1 MGCSGLARRVS
12 ATLGVAQPFQLIVKK
27 RMSRKRYG
35 LLALAWLSLAAEAP
49 AQTIALGEGGR
60 AWLGGGEEM
69 DPQFRLSTTELAVGN
84 TPGGVIDF
92 AFAEGWIFPQQIDP
106 GRNLAL
112 GAADREGGMNSPLPS
127 ISEAS
132 LAAMIDGDA
141 ETAFRRKASAAGEVV
156 IARGI
161 IMDLDLGA
169 RFGVNRIRFFP
180 RNTIR
185 PSAEFKFENDFMRGY
200 ALQLN
205 DGSEEASVEGRPQYT
220 TFVRVE
226 DNTEAVVE
234 WSLPLQFVRYVR
246 LVSLSNIGFEVDE
259 LEVFGAGF
267 VPEAQYLSDI
277 FDLGDLANWGHIR
290 WSERREGLAGLSAI
304 RVFTRSGRDPTP
316 FIFNRF
322 NADLQEVPWQEA
334 AAVNGVLLDD
344 LPTDEAFDQY
354 NSQSAAVRQ
363 ALALSQ
369 AEHAG
374 LPLQQKAP
382 IRDDLINWS
391 NWSPPYPPE
400 GTTLAG
406 TPIVSPGPRQYFQFR
421 IDFVSR
427 DFLAAAGVGSLSFDL
442 ARPVPAKKIVG
453 EIFPREVAAG
463 EVVEFTY
470 GARVG
475 VRPQDTGF
483 NRFEISSPSVFEKI
497 GRIEVLNA
505 LDELIAGEDFDAVL
519 AEASLPRRE
528 GEFSIES
535 AAAGRFVVG
544 FPLVGD
550 GDLLKIS
557 FTTSVL
563 RFGQGF
569 AGSAW
574 LVDPA
579 APEPLPQSVVPGN
592 AAQLGAADVDPR
604 PVGSEDLTAVD
615 NNLAVR
621 IAIRGSLLG
630 RLHVTPEVFTP
641 NGDGINEAAA
651 VHFEVLRLGV
661 GAPLRVEIRDLSG
674 RFIAAPFAGDRA
686 SGRFAAA
693 WDGRDGT
700 GAVVAPGI
708 YLVRVSLATNVGTE
722 AKTGLVRVAY

>member
-1 MGCSGLARRVS
+1 
-12 ATLGVAQPFQLIVKK
+12 
-27 RMSRKRYG
+27 MSRKRYG
-35 LLALAWLSLAAEAP
+35 LLAAALLSLAANAL

-60 AWLGGGEEM
+60 AWLGGGDEIA
-69 DPQFRLSTTELAVGN
+69 PQFRLSNTELAVGN

-112 GAADREGGMNSPLPS
+112 GAADRGGGMNSPLPS
-127 ISEAS
+127 ISAAS
-132 LAAMIDGDA
+132 LAAMIDEDA

-205 DGSEEASVEGRPQYT
+205 DGSEETSVEGRPQYT

-226 DNTEAVVE
+226 DNTEAVVD

-259 LEVFGAGF
+259 LELFGAGF

-277 FDLGDLANWGHIR
+277 FDLGDLANWGQVR
-290 WSERREGLAGLSAI
+290 WSERREGLAGLSDV

-316 FIFNRF
+316 FVFNRF
-322 NADLQEVPWQEA
+322 NPDLQEVPWQQSAEI
-334 AAVNGVLLDD
+334 NGVLLDD
-344 LPTDEAFDQY
+344 LPLDEAFDQY
-354 NSQSAAVRQ
+354 NSQPESVRQ

-369 AEHAG
+369 ADHAS

-391 NWSPPYPPE
+391 NWSPPYPPA
-400 GTTLAG
+400 GTTPAG

-442 ARPVPAKKIVG
+442 ARPVPAEKIVG

-505 LDELIAGEDFDAVL
+505 QDEPIAGADFDAVL
-519 AEASLPRRE
+519 AEARLPLRV

-535 AAAGRFVVG
+535 AAPGRFVVG
-544 FPLVGD
+544 FPPVGD

-569 AGSAW
+569 AGRAW

-579 APEPLPQSVVPGN
+579 ATGEGPLPQAVVPGN
-592 AAQLGAADVDPR
+592 AAQLGAEDVDPR

-630 RLHVTPEVFTP
+630 RLHVTPAVFTP
-641 NGDGINEAAA
+641 NGDGVNEAAA

-674 RFIAAPFAGDRA
+674 RFVAAPFADDRA

-693 WDGRDGT
+693 WDGRDDN

-708 YLVRVSLATNVGTE
+708 YLVRVSLDTNVGAA
-722 AKTGLVRVAY
+722 AKTSLVSVAY

>member
-1 MGCSGLARRVS
+1 MPV
-12 ATLGVAQPFQLIVKK
+12 VAQFFRPPKKK
-27 RMSRKRYG
+27 RVSRKRYG
-35 LLALAWLSLAAEAP
+35 LLASALLSLAGDAP

-69 DPQFRLSTTELAVGN
+69 DPQFRLSSTELAVGN

-112 GAADREGGMNSPLPS
+112 GAADRGGGMNSPLPS
-127 ISEAS
+127 ISAAS

-200 ALQLN
+200 ALELN
-205 DGSEEASVEGRPQYT
+205 DGSEETSVEGRPQYA

-277 FDLGDLANWGHIR
+277 FDLGDLANWGHVR
-290 WSERREGLAGLSAI
+290 WSERREGIAGLSAI

-316 FIFNRF
+316 FVFNRF
-322 NADLQEVPWQEA
+322 NADLQEVPWPA
-334 AAVNGVLLDD
+334 AAAIGGVLLDD
-344 LPTDEAFDQY
+344 LPIDEAFDQY
-354 NSQSAAVRQ
+354 NSQPAAIRQ

-369 AEHAG
+369 AEHAK

-400 GTTLAG
+400 GTAPAG

-427 DFLAAAGVGSLSFDL
+427 DFLAAAGVGTLSFDI
-442 ARPVPAKKIVG
+442 ARPVPAEKIVG

-483 NRFEISSPSVFEKI
+483 NRFEVSSPSVFEKI

-505 LDELIAGEDFDAVL
+505 RDELVAGEDFDAVL
-519 AEASLPRRE
+519 AAARLPLHK

-535 AAAGRFVVG
+535 AAPGRFVVG
-544 FPLVGD
+544 FPPVGD
-550 GDLLKIS
+550 GDLLKIA

-569 AGSAW
+569 AGRAW
-574 LVDPA
+574 LVDA
-579 APEPLPQSVVPGN
+579 TAPGQLPQAVVPGN

-630 RLHVTPEVFTP
+630 QLQVTPEVFTP
-641 NGDGINEAAA
+641 NGDGINEVAA

-674 RFIAAPFAGDRA
+674 RFIAAPFADDRA

-693 WDGRDGT
+693 WDGRDGN

-708 YLVRVSLATNVGTE
+708 YLVRVLLDTNVGTE
-722 AKTGLVRVAY
+722 AKTGLVSVAY

>member
-1 MGCSGLARRVS
+1 
-12 ATLGVAQPFQLIVKK
+12 
-27 RMSRKRYG
+27 MSRKRYG
-35 LLALAWLSLAAEAP
+35 LLAAALLSLPADAP
-49 AQTIALGEGGR
+49 AQTIALGQGGR
-60 AWLGGGEEM
+60 AWLDGGDEIA
-69 DPQFRLSTTELAVGN
+69 PQFRLSNTELAVGN

-112 GAADREGGMNSPLPS
+112 GAADRGGGMNSPLPS
-127 ISEAS
+127 ISAAS
-132 LAAMIDGDA
+132 LAAMIDEDG

-185 PSAEFKFENDFMRGY
+185 PSAEFRFENDFMRGY

-205 DGSEEASVEGRPQYT
+205 DGSEETSVEGRPQYT

-226 DNTEAVVE
+226 DNTEAVVD

-259 LEVFGAGF
+259 LELFGAGF

-277 FDLGDLANWGHIR
+277 FDLGDLANWGQVR
-290 WSERREGLAGLSAI
+290 WSERREGLAGLSDI

-316 FIFNRF
+316 FVFNRF
-322 NADLQEVPWQEA
+322 NPDLQEVPWQQA
-334 AAVNGVLLDD
+334 AAINGVLLDD
-344 LPTDEAFDQY
+344 LPLDEAFDQY
-354 NSQSAAVRQ
+354 NSQPESVRQ

-369 AEHAG
+369 ADHAS

-391 NWSPPYPPE
+391 NWSPPYPPA
-400 GTTLAG
+400 GTTPAG

-442 ARPVPAKKIVG
+442 ARPVPAEKIVG

-505 LDELIAGEDFDAVL
+505 QDEPIAGADFDAVL
-519 AEASLPRRE
+519 AEARLPLRV

-535 AAAGRFVVG
+535 AAPGRFVVG
-544 FPLVGD
+544 FPPVGD

-569 AGSAW
+569 AGRAW

-579 APEPLPQSVVPGN
+579 ATGDGPLPQAVVPGN
-592 AAQLGAADVDPR
+592 AAQLGAEDVDPR

-630 RLHVTPEVFTP
+630 RLHVTPAVFTP
-641 NGDGINEAAA
+641 NGDGVNEAAA

-674 RFIAAPFAGDRA
+674 RFIAAPFADHRA

-693 WDGRDGT
+693 WDGRDGN

-708 YLVRVSLATNVGTE
+708 YLVRVSLDTNVGAA
-722 AKTGLVRVAY
+722 AKTGLVSVAY

>member
-1 MGCSGLARRVS
+1 MQDCYR
-12 ATLGVAQPFQLIVKK
+12 KK
-27 RMSRKRYG
+27 RMGRKMCG
-35 LLALAWLSLAAEAP
+35 FLALVLLSLAADSP
-49 AQTIALGEGGR
+49 AQTIALGEGER
-60 AWLGGGEEM
+60 AWSGGGEEI
-69 DPQFRLSTTELAVGN
+69 DPQFRLSNTELAIGN

-92 AFAEGWIFPQQIDP
+92 AFAEGWIFPQQIDT

-112 GAADREGGMNSPLPS
+112 GAADRGGGMSSPLPS
-127 ISEAS
+127 ISQVS
-132 LAAMIDGDA
+132 LEAMIDEDA

-185 PSAEFKFENDFMRGY
+185 ANAEFKFENDFMRGY
-200 ALQLN
+200 SLELN
-205 DGSEEASVEGRPQYT
+205 DGSEETSVEGRPQYT

-226 DNTEAVVE
+226 DNTDAVVDL
-234 WSLPLQFVRYVR
+234 SLPLQFVRYVR

-277 FDLGDLANWGHIR
+277 FDLGDLANWGNLR
-290 WSERREGLAGLSAI
+290 WSERREGIAGLSDI
-304 RVFTRSGRDPTP
+304 RVFTRSGRDTTP
-316 FIFNRF
+316 FVFNRF
-322 NADLQEVPWQEA
+322 NADLQEVPWKESA
-334 AAVNGVLLDD
+334 EINGVLLDD
-344 LPTDEAFDQY
+344 LPIDEAFDHY
-354 NSQSAAVRQ
+354 NSQPESVRQ
-363 ALALSQ
+363 DLTLSQ
-369 AEHAG
+369 ADHAG

-391 NWSPPYPPE
+391 NWSPPYPLE
-400 GTTLAG
+400 GTTPAG

-427 DFLAAAGVGSLSFDL
+427 DFLAAAGVGALSFDV
-442 ARPVPAKKIVG
+442 ARPVPAEKIVG
-453 EIFPREVAAG
+453 EIFPRDVAAG
-463 EVVEFTY
+463 EVVEFIY

-475 VRPQDTGF
+475 IRPQDTGF
-483 NRFEISSPSVFEKI
+483 NRFEISSPSIFEKI
-497 GRIEVLNA
+497 GRLEVLNA
-505 LDELIAGEDFDAVL
+505 RDELIAGEDFDAVL
-519 AEASLPRRE
+519 AAAQLPLRQ

-535 AAAGRFVVG
+535 AADGRFVVG

-550 GDLLKIS
+550 GDLLKIA

-569 AGSAW
+569 AGKAW

-579 APEPLPQSVVPGN
+579 AADEGQLPQLVVPGN
-592 AAQLGAADVDPR
+592 AAQLGAEDVDPR

-630 RLHVTPEVFTP
+630 QLQVTPEVFTP
-641 NGDGINEAAA
+641 NGDGINDAAA

-674 RFIAAPFAGDRA
+674 RFIAAAFADDRA

-693 WDGRDGT
+693 WDGRDDN

-708 YLVRVSLATNVGTE
+708 YLVRVLLDTNVGSE
-722 AKTGLVRVAY
+722 AKTSLVSVAY

>member
-1 MGCSGLARRVS
+1 
-12 ATLGVAQPFQLIVKK
+12 
-27 RMSRKRYG
+27 MSRKRYG
-35 LLALAWLSLAAEAP
+35 LLAAALLSLAANAP
-49 AQTIALGEGGR
+49 AQTIALGQGGR
-60 AWLGGGEEM
+60 AWLGGGDEIA
-69 DPQFRLSTTELAVGN
+69 PQFRLSNTELAVGN

-112 GAADREGGMNSPLPS
+112 GAADRGGGMNSPLPS
-127 ISEAS
+127 ISAAS
-132 LAAMIDGDA
+132 LAAMIDEDA

-185 PSAEFKFENDFMRGY
+185 SSAEFKFENDFMRGY

-205 DGSEEASVEGRPQYT
+205 DGSEETSVEGRPQYT

-226 DNTEAVVE
+226 DNTEAIVD

-259 LEVFGAGF
+259 LELFGAGF

-277 FDLGDLANWGHIR
+277 FDLGDLANWGQVR
-290 WSERREGLAGLSAI
+290 WSERREGLAGLSDV

-316 FIFNRF
+316 FVFNRF
-322 NADLQEVPWQEA
+322 NPDLQEVPWQQA
-334 AAVNGVLLDD
+334 AAINGVLLDD
-344 LPTDEAFDQY
+344 LPLDEAFDQY
-354 NSQSAAVRQ
+354 NSQPESVRQ

-369 AEHAG
+369 ADHAS

-391 NWSPPYPPE
+391 NWSPPYPPA
-400 GTTLAG
+400 GTTPAG

-427 DFLAAAGVGSLSFDL
+427 DFLAAAGVGTLSFDL
-442 ARPVPAKKIVG
+442 ARPVPAEKIVG

-505 LDELIAGEDFDAVL
+505 QDEPIAGADFDAVL
-519 AEASLPRRE
+519 AAVRLPLRV

-544 FPLVGD
+544 FPPVGD

-569 AGSAW
+569 AGRAW
-574 LVDPA
+574 LVDPVA
-579 APEPLPQSVVPGN
+579 TGDGPLPQAVVPGN
-592 AAQLGAADVDPR
+592 AAQLGAEDVDPR

-630 RLHVTPEVFTP
+630 RLHVTPAVFTP
-641 NGDGINEAAA
+641 NGDGVNEAAA

-674 RFIAAPFAGDRA
+674 RFIAAPFADDRA

-693 WDGRDGT
+693 WDGRDGN

-708 YLVRVSLATNVGTE
+708 YLVRVSLDTNVGAA
-722 AKTGLVRVAY
+722 AKTGLVSVAY